1 MRISVLGVGY
11 VGLVTGACF
20 AEAGHVVTCVDVDPN
35 RVAAINR
42 GECPIFEKGLP
53 ELLARTVGRTLTATL
68 DPAGAIADSEMTF
81 IAVGTP
87 FDGARIDLRQIHEAA
102 RIIGRALR
110 HKSDYHVV
118 VVKSTV
124 VPGTTDGV
132 VLPILEQESGK
143 RAGADFGV
151 GMNPEFLTEGEAVDD
166 FMRPDRI
173 VCGGIDERTQD
184 VLASTYAR
192 FDAPVIRTNNSTAEL
207 IKYASN
213 ALLATL
219 ISFSNELAN
228 LSTALG
234 DIDAADVMKGLHAS
248 RYLTTPL
255 EDGRVVVPPIV
266 SFLLGGCGFGGS
278 CLPKDVSALAAHGE
292 AAGVPMR
299 MMRAVLDINA
309 TQHQR
314 MIELARKHLPSLGGR
329 HITVLGIAFR
339 PDTNDTRES
348 PAIPI
353 VTSLLA
359 EGAHVTVYDPAAAAE
374 ATKLFGTTVKV
385 AATLDSAIAE
395 AEAILIVT
403 RWSEFKELP
412 ERLAALG
419 RNPVVIDGR
428 RMLSPSAV
436 QHYEGIGRG

>member
-1 MRISVLGVGY
+1 VRISILGVGY

-20 AEAGHVVTCVDVDPN
+20 ADAGHEVTCVDVDAG

-42 GECPIFEKGLP
+42 GECPIFETGLP
-53 ELLARTVGRTLTATL
+53 ELLARTVGQTLSATL
-68 DPAGAIADSEMTF
+68 DAAGAIATSDITF

-87 FDGARIDLRQIHEAA
+87 FDGERIDLSQIHEAA

-110 HKSDYHVV
+110 QKPDYHVV

-124 VPGTTDGV
+124 VPGTTDASV
-132 VLPILEQESGK
+132 RPILEQESGK
-143 RAGADFGV
+143 RAGADFGL
-151 GMNPEFLTEGEAVDD
+151 GMNPEFLTEGEAISD
-166 FMRPDRI
+166 FMHPDRI
-173 VCGGIDERTQD
+173 VLGGLDARTQD
-184 VLASTYAR
+184 VLAAVYAP
-192 FDAPVIRTNNSTAEL
+192 FAAPLIRTNNSTAEL
-207 IKYASN
+207 IKYSSN

-228 LSTALG
+228 LATSLG
-234 DIDAADVMKGLHAS
+234 GIDAAEVMRALHAS
-248 RYLTTPL
+248 RYLSTPL
-255 EDGRVVVPPIV
+255 DDGRVVVPPIV

-278 CLPKDVSALAAHGE
+278 CLPKDVAALAAHGV

-309 TQHQR
+309 DQHQR
-314 MIELARKHLPSLGGR
+314 MIELAHKHLPSLAGR
-329 HITVLGIAFR
+329 RVTVLGVAFR

-353 VTSLLA
+353 VKSLLA
-359 EGAHVTVYDPAAAAE
+359 EGAQVVVYDPAASAE
-374 ATKLFGTTVKV
+374 ATRLFGTAVMV
-385 AATLDSAIAE
+385 APTLDAAVAD

-403 RWSEFKELP
+403 SWREFLRLP
-412 ERLAALG
+412 DLLATLG

-428 RMLSPSAV
+428 RMLRPSAV
-436 QHYEGIGRG
+436 QRYEGIGRA